1 MLAMVG
7 NTVITFYDVQQASAN
22 MEAAARKSFNGA
34 ELEKQILNVRKQVLD
49 ALINKELIY
58 MEFVDMKA
66 QVPQA
71 LLQERLNSIVDMRAN
86 GNVHKFEEML
96 MAEGRTMK
104 EFKERLYK
112 EIAVELL
119 VREKTARGNLITDD
133 EIDKFYESKK
143 SEMVMPTRYKI
154 AVIQIGKHGKYAGK
168 TTETVDSI
176 IKQLKDGAPF
186 EELAKK
192 YSEGSNAEKG
202 GELDWMTSPTPKLQA
217 VLNTLQVGQTSSTT
231 VDLGERLYIVKLVD
245 FEKGGIAPLS
255 EEMRR
260 TIRKHLETLEEQ
272 RRYEAFVK
280 TLYVKYPV
288 RRMDGQQ

>member
-1 MLAMVG
+1 M
-7 NTVITFYDVQQASAN
+7 N
-22 MEAAARKSFNGA
+22 MEVAARKSFNGA
-34 ELEKQILNVRKQVLD
+34 ELEKQILNIRKQVLD

-71 LLQERLNSIVDMRAN
+71 LIQERLNSIVDARAN
-86 GNVHKFEEML
+86 GNIQKFEELL

-119 VREKTARGNLITDD
+119 VREKTARGNMITDD
-133 EIDKFYESKK
+133 EIDKFYETKK
-143 SEMVMPTRYKI
+143 GEMVVPTRYKI
-154 AVIQIGKHGKYAGK
+154 AVIQIGKHGKYAGR
-168 TTETVDSI
+168 TNETVEAVF
-176 IKQLKDGAPF
+176 KQLKEGVPF
-186 EELAKK
+186 EDLAKK
-192 YSEGSNAEKG
+192 YSEGSNAQNG
-202 GELDWMTSPTPKLQA
+202 GELDWMASPAPKLLA
-217 VLNTLQVGQTSSTT
+217 VLNTLQAGQTSSTP
-231 VDLGERLYIVKLVD
+231 VDLGERLYIVKLID
-245 FEKGGIAPLS
+245 YEKGGFAPLT
-255 EEMRR
+255 EDMRR